1 MEAVTPPRN
10 LVPDAGVGC
19 RAPFAGPVVGMG
31 VGVIAPYDFA
41 LDRELW
47 RWVSE
52 DVTLHLIRTA
62 YSPLPV
68 TVEQAEVI
76 GDKDAVAQCTKDL
89 IAVEPKVVAYACT
102 SGSFVAG
109 RAGERALVSSML
121 GAGAAAAV
129 TTSGALVEA
138 LSALGVSL
146 LAVATPYDAAV
157 TARLHDFLEETG
169 VRVTGSAHLGRSG
182 RIWTVPYAVTAAL
195 VRDAAAA
202 GGEAVFVS
210 CTNLPTYDIVA
221 PLEAELGIP
230 VLTANQ
236 VTMWACLRRIGA
248 AAVGPGQSL
257 LGADVPVRQRGPA

>member
-1 MEAVTPPRN
+1 MDAVTSQREVVPPI
-10 LVPDAGVGC
+10 V
-19 RAPFAGPVVGMG
+19 GPVVGVGAG
-31 VGVIAPYDFA
+31 VVVPYDFA

-47 RWVSE
+47 RWVPE
-52 DVTLHLIRTA
+52 DVSLHVTRTA

-68 TVEQAEVI
+68 TVEQAQVI
-76 GDKDAVAQCTKDL
+76 GDREAVARCTED
-89 IAVEPKVVAYACT
+89 ITAVEPAVVAYACT
-102 SGSFVAG
+102 SGSFVHG
-109 RAGERALVSSML
+109 REGERALVSRML
-121 GAGAAAAV
+121 RAGAAAAL

-138 LSALGVSL
+138 LSALGITR

-169 VRVTGSAHLGRSG
+169 VHVTRSVHLGLSG

-195 VRDAAAA
+195 VRDVAAA

-210 CTNLPTYDIVA
+210 CTNLPTYDVVA

-236 VTMWACLRRIGA
+236 VTMWACLRRLGRV
-248 AAVGPGQSL
+248 AVGPGQAL
-257 LGADVPVRQRGPA
+257 VAA